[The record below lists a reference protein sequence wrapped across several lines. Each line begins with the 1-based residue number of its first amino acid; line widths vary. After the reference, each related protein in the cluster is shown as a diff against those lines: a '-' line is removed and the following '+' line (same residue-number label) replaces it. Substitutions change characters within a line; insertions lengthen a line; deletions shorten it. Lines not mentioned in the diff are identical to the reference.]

1 VLDIIGIGAVTRFGL
16 SNSIW
21 ACKDVTLAIGKKM
34 FFKTLERQMA
44 QVGLSTGELVKLPFK

>member
-1 VLDIIGIGAVTRFGL
+1 
-16 SNSIW
+16 
-21 ACKDVTLAIGKKM
+21 VTLAIGKKM